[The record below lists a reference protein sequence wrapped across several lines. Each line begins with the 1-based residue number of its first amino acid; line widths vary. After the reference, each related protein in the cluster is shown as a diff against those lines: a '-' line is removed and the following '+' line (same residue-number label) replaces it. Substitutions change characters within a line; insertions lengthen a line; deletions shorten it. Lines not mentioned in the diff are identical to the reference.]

1 MGKAIPGP
9 HLYGLCRGRGGREDS
24 KPAAG
29 NGGTGLELG
38 VQRDGD
44 WDLTQPRPHA
54 QQACSDRSKQPQPSA
69 CTHTNAKPAGRAP
82 PSLAQAVGVAVDDA
96 CAASDGAQLPRPA
109 RAFQGIQR
117 AAAGLCAVSQA

>member
-1 MGKAIPGP
+1 M
-9 HLYGLCRGRGGREDS
+9 
-24 KPAAG
+24 
-29 NGGTGLELG
+29 
-38 VQRDGD
+38 QRSGD

-69 CTHTNAKPAGRAP
+69 CTHTKAKPAGRAP

-117 AAAGLCAVSQA
+117 AAAGLCAVSQAGVCQRDALQRRGLCACRSVCECVYLCEWEGWHG